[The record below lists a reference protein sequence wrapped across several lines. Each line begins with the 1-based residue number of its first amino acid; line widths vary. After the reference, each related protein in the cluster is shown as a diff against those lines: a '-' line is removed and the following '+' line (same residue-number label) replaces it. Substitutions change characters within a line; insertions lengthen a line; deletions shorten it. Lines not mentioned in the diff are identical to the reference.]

1 MLGHVN
7 TLFKAPNFEYSTP
20 MSAKNLKIT
29 DDHAGRR
36 LDNYLFYVYKTL
48 PKSKIYNMIRKGEIR
63 VNSGRIK
70 PSRKLMLD
78 DEIRI
83 PPYLVDFDSNEL
95 EIKIPPSRI
104 TEYWKSVL
112 FENNDYI
119 VFNKDPELSVHS
131 GSNNQFGLIDIA
143 RAAHENQNIDLCHRI
158 DKSTSGCIVLSKNKK
173 FLRIF
178 HDQLKGQEITKKYQA
193 ILMGQFQGNRRIE
206 SKLDSSTKEFLHKV
220 QETAEGKDAIS
231 DFKLIQSLG
240 SFSHVEILIFTG
252 RMHQIRVQS
261 ANLELPIVND
271 KKYGDFGANKFI
283 AKETGVN
290 RLALHSSFIQFNDRE
305 GVKVTYKAPLDD
317 EFDILLHKLNSLTIQ
332 S

>member
-95 EIKIPPSRI
+95 EINIPPSRI
-104 TEYWKSVL
+104 TEYWKSVM

-173 FLRIF
+173 FLKIF
-178 HDQLKGQEITKKYQA
+178 HGQLKGQEITKKYQA

-231 DFKLIQSLG
+231 EFKLIQSLG